1 MSDRVKRR
9 SYDNSRREAGAR
21 DTRRRIVSAARE
33 LFVDL
38 GYPATTFSAIADRA
52 GVSIQTVYAHFPAKR
67 DVLKEVI
74 DQTVAGDD
82 EPVPL
87 AERAEVAAI
96 LAEPTAEGKLRLH
109 AAHAVAISQ
118 RATAVDQ
125 MLRSAAAVDPE
136 AAELW
141 RRGLRDRHAGM
152 EQFAAHLA
160 ACGYLRDGLSIQ
172 QAASRLAV
180 LIDPELYRLTVGL
193 KGWTPQDHETWL
205 VELLIA
211 SLLAPRP
218 SSPVRSHPDV
228 GLQ

>member
-1 MSDRVKRR
+1 MIDRVKRR

-21 DTRRRIVSAARE
+21 ETRLRIVRAARE

-38 GYPATTFSAIADRA
+38 GYPATTFGAIADGA
-52 GVSIQTVYAHFPAKR
+52 GVSVQTVYAHFPAKR

-96 LAEPTAEGKLRLH
+96 MAEPSADGKLRLH

-141 RRGLRDRHAGM
+141 LGGSRDRQRGM
-152 EQFAAHLA
+152 EQFAAHLSE
-160 ACGYLRDGLSIQ
+160 GGHLREGLSIQ
-172 QAASRLAV
+172 EAADRLAV
-180 LIDPELYRLTVGL
+180 LIDPELYRLTVGV
-193 KGWTPQDHETWL
+193 KGWTPQQHETWL
-205 VELLIA
+205 AELFIA
-211 SLLAPRP
+211 SLLEQPGA
-218 SSPVRSHPDV
+218 
-228 GLQ
+228 GLR

>member
-1 MSDRVKRR
+1 MHYYIGMADHVKRR

-21 DTRRRIVSAARE
+21 ETRLRIVTAARE

-52 GVSIQTVYAHFPAKR
+52 GVSVQTVYAHFPAKR
-67 DVLKEVI
+67 DLLKEVM
-74 DQTVAGDD
+74 DQSVAGDD
-82 EPVPL
+82 EPLPI
-87 AERAEVAAI
+87 ADRAEVAAI
-96 LAEPTAEGKLRLH
+96 MAEPSAEGKLRLH
-109 AAHAVAISQ
+109 AAHAVAISK

-141 RRGLRDRHAGM
+141 LRGSRDRQRGM

-160 ACGYLRDGLSIQ
+160 ECGYLREGLSIQ

-180 LIDPELYRLTVGL
+180 LIDPELYRLTVGV
-193 KGWTPQDHETWL
+193 KEWTPEQHERWL
-205 VELLIA
+205 AELFIA
-211 SLLAPRP
+211 SLLEPR
-218 SSPVRSHPDV
+218 
-228 GLQ
+228 